1 MARVFSGRVIIPGDK
16 MEEYLKAVEEA
27 EEAREPFRQYLNS
40 LNEEF
45 KDYLMLNFSQRT
57 ARKHAG
63 IVLMFIQFLCGYTD
77 VDKIEDIT
85 RGMAN
90 THFRQWYKRK
100 VWDSSTPNDLKVAIR
115 KFFLFLIEEKGI
127 INEKVLQGLRK
138 K

>member
-1 MARVFSGRVIIPGDK
+1 MARVFKGKVMIPGDK
-16 MEEYLKAVEEA
+16 VDEYFKALEEA
-27 EEAREPFRQYLNS
+27 EKAREPFRKYLSS

-45 KDYLMLNFSQRT
+45 ADYLISKFSQKT

-63 IVLMFIQFLCGYTD
+63 IVQMFIEFLCAYTD

-100 VWDSSTPNDLKVAIR
+100 VWDSSTPNDLKIALR
-115 KFFLFLIEEKGI
+115 KFFQFLADEKGI
-127 INEKVLQGLRK
+127 INEKALQGLR
-138 K
+138 